1 MRKLLFS
8 FTYLQVDSSGFWQAT
23 IHFAQNN
30 TTSWQHKIFHVT
42 CSFHLLQFNL
52 IGSLELKIP
61 FRHYSVL
68 SPVRNVVWLQF
79 AFPVF
84 YNCRH
89 QGQYSFSHLLNPDC
103 SIQIPGP
110 PAVRKAKLTTKL
122 TYCRFTCM
130 YLSTIL
136 DNGKI
141 LGSEM
146 SNRKSPPWG
155 IWIFSG
161 TSIEYFDVNV
171 SLYKV

>member
-68 SPVRNVVWLQF
+68 SPVRNVVWLQCLKDSTV
-79 AFPVF
+79 FPTFWILIVQFKFQAHQLYARLNWQLNWPTVGSLECIWALYWTMGKSWGVRGQTENPPVRNMDIFWNKHWVF
-84 YNCRH
+84 LC
-89 QGQYSFSHLLNPDC
+89 
-103 SIQIPGP
+103 
-110 PAVRKAKLTTKL
+110 K
-122 TYCRFTCM
+122 RF
-130 YLSTIL
+130 I
-136 DNGKI
+136 
-141 LGSEM
+141 
-146 SNRKSPPWG
+146 
-155 IWIFSG
+155 
-161 TSIEYFDVNV
+161 V
-171 SLYKV
+171 